1 MGKVRGKKDV
11 KPVIIESLENG
22 ATVSAACAGADIN
35 RNTFY
40 KWYEQD
46 PEFAKQVDAA
56 QKSRVHHVEDSLYKK
71 AMAGNLT
78 AIIFYL
84 CNRAP
89 DKWKNVQKVEASL
102 NGQGPLH
109 FVLYDPDK
117 HAQPSEPGKAA

>member
-11 KPVIIESLENG
+11 KPVIIESLKDG
-22 ATVSAACAGADIN
+22 ATVSAACGGAGIN

-46 PEFAKQVDAA
+46 PEFAKEVDAA

-89 DKWKNVQKVEASL
+89 EKWKNVQKVEASL
-102 NGQGPLH
+102 HGQGPLH

-117 HAQPSEPGKAA
+117 HAQHSEPGKPA